1 MNIKKY
7 SDIEYI
13 AIKQRKPLWIAIIL
27 ILIFFMTLQIAIA
40 VKCFIELATLYNE
53 NQDLKRVIETQSSMI
68 ADIQEDNLRLQE
80 MIK

>member
-1 MNIKKY
+1 MKAVG
-7 SDIEYI
+7 DVEYI

-27 ILIFFMTLQIAIA
+27 ILIFFITIQTIVIIKSIVWLIDAHNE
-40 VKCFIELATLYNE
+40 IE
-53 NQDLKRVIETQSSMI
+53 DLKRVIEIQSSMI